1 MDVFNGRPC
10 GEKVAV
16 TFYERELQK
25 KNQAEFRVEQ
35 VTKRKGYKL
44 YVIWKDF
51 DNSFNGWIDKKDII

>member
-1 MDVFNGRPC
+1 MKENC
-10 GEKVAV
+10 K
-16 TFYERELQK
+16 K

-44 YVIWKDF
+44 YVIWKGF